1 MHYSKARL
9 GLSMPLIR
17 GVFWAMALTPASL
30 FVSKTCFLCLCATG
44 KARRVSF
51 LVSHPGNWQSQSFP
65 RAAPICQ
72 QQISP
77 ILQKCCFQLSPRHMF
92 TPSTC
97 FSLGKGNL
105 RSLIIQCADT
115 SSGDAGD
122 APGL

>member
-51 LVSHPGNWQSQSFP
+51 LVSHPGKGGLFEGCQFPLPGNPNPSQGQHQS
-65 RAAPICQ
+65 A
-72 QQISP
+72 
-77 ILQKCCFQLSPRHMF
+77 
-92 TPSTC
+92 
-97 FSLGKGNL
+97 
-105 RSLIIQCADT
+105 
-115 SSGDAGD
+115 SSR
-122 APGL
+122 